1 MVTLKFVFNQEKL
14 KQAGKTEEELL
25 QPMREHA
32 KKYDIAEPEHGFFV
46 KDGEDAMCVIGMFI
60 PEITRKDV
68 HYLDYLDEWTF
79 DIDGEVEDCI
89 KESRD
94 WISHHERRY
103 VGQWNMRRKQLS
115 FDIDTKVAKAILGK
129 NNYIKAYLDVRKF
142 L

>member
-1 MVTLKFVFNQEKL
+1 MVTLKICVQSGKKL

-32 KKYDIAEPEHGFFV
+32 KKYDIAEPEHGFFA

-89 KESRD
+89 EENKKN
-94 WISHHERRY
+94 
-103 VGQWNMRRKQLS
+103 G
-115 FDIDTKVAKAILGK
+115 GK
-129 NNYIKAYLDVRKF
+129 TRTEKGCL

>member
-68 HYLDYLDEWTF
+68 HYLDYLDVMEEYT
-79 DIDGEVEDCI
+79 E
-89 KESRD
+89 
-94 WISHHERRY
+94 Y
-103 VGQWNMRRKQLS
+103 VAGSMEGFAHLMNGHLM
-115 FDIDTKVAKAILGK
+115 
-129 NNYIKAYLDVRKF
+129 
-142 L
+142 

>member
-46 KDGEDAMCVIGMFI
+46 KDGEDAMCVFGMFI

-103 VGQWNMRRKQLS
+103 VG
-115 FDIDTKVAKAILGK
+115 
-129 NNYIKAYLDVRKF
+129 
-142 L
+142 

>member
-1 MVTLKFVFNQEKL
+1 MGKKVLVNLNMDEDLKKGFEEVCRDLGITLTAAITMF
-14 KQAGKTEEELL
+14 AAKT
-25 QPMREHA
+25 
-32 KKYDIAEPEHGFFV
+32 EHGFFV

-79 DIDGEVEDCI
+79 DVDGEVEDCI

-103 VGQWNMRRKQLS
+103 VG
-115 FDIDTKVAKAILGK
+115 
-129 NNYIKAYLDVRKF
+129 
-142 L
+142 

>member
-25 QPMREHA
+25 QPMREPA
-32 KKYDIAEPEHGFFV
+32 KKYDIAEPEHGIFV
-46 KDGEDAMCVIGMFI
+46 KDGVDALGVIGMFI

-79 DIDGEVEDCI
+79 DVDGEVEDCI

-103 VGQWNMRRKQLS
+103 VG
-115 FDIDTKVAKAILGK
+115 
-129 NNYIKAYLDVRKF
+129 
-142 L
+142 

>member
-14 KQAGKTEEELL
+14 KQARKTEEELL

-89 KESRD
+89 EETKK
-94 WISHHERRY
+94 WWKHERKRGVY
-103 VGQWNMRRKQLS
+103 Y
-115 FDIDTKVAKAILGK
+115 DEE
-129 NNYIKAYLDVRKF
+129 
-142 L
+142 

>member
-32 KKYDIAEPEHGFFV
+32 KKYDIAEPEHGFFA

-89 KESRD
+89 EKTKK
-94 WISHHERRY
+94 WWKHERKRGGY
-103 VGQWNMRRKQLS
+103 YDEK
-115 FDIDTKVAKAILGK
+115 
-129 NNYIKAYLDVRKF
+129 
-142 L
+142 

>member
-68 HYLDYLDEWTF
+68 NYLDYLD

-103 VGQWNMRRKQLS
+103 VG
-115 FDIDTKVAKAILGK
+115 
-129 NNYIKAYLDVRKF
+129 
-142 L
+142 